1 VGTLTAAAAIG
12 EKKLLIDRMAALICP
27 PIYPGFDASIV
38 GLDLDKMPPS
48 GRVDLWRAGD
58 VIVLHDTAVTSVAT
72 PGAGSTTV
80 TRSGLSAVVV
90 EDAAGR
96 EVYSDRYSVDLD
108 TGVLTWANPLNL
120 VGFLGP
126 YSVRHTC
133 DEMALVSAVDT
144 AAASLLLTMPLQKA
158 WSANAQVS
166 GALLLGDLVA
176 GFSPPFEQGAWT
188 GEWLNTLIGQ
198 AIAAQYNTAQYPL
211 TLTNRGAIAERW
223 RIDFTNATTVK
234 IIGESV
240 GVVAEGVSINEDVAP
255 LNPAT
260 GTPYFSIDRR
270 GWGSGWNA
278 GNQLRFNT
286 SAGKSPFWLSRAT
299 LQGVVGPA
307 TDSVRIQ
314 LRGDTDV

>member
-1 VGTLTAAAAIG
+1 V
-12 EKKLLIDRMAALICP
+12 
-27 PIYPGFDASIV
+27 
-38 GLDLDKMPPS
+38 
-48 GRVDLWRAGD
+48 
-58 VIVLHDTAVTSVAT
+58 
-72 PGAGSTTV
+72 
-80 TRSGLSAVVV
+80 
-90 EDAAGR
+90 
-96 EVYSDRYSVDLD
+96 
-108 TGVLTWANPLNL
+108 
-120 VGFLGP
+120 
-126 YSVRHTC
+126 
-133 DEMALVSAVDT
+133 
-144 AAASLLLTMPLQKA
+144 PLQKA
-158 WSANAQVS
+158 WPANAQVS
-166 GALLLGDLVA
+166 GSLLLGDLVA

-188 GEWLNTLIGQ
+188 GEWSNAVIGQ

-240 GVVAEGVSINEDVAP
+240 GVVAEGVSINTDIAP